1 MHQSRQQEPEG
12 RLVEFPLLVEQPP
25 QPVLQE
31 SVKHPWDHNLLSV
44 AELLP
49 PVLQEYRLL
58 LHTRAHRQRRPA
70 PPVRQE
76 CDVPRPA
83 AIPSLMGGLP
93 RSVQ

>member
-49 PVLQEYRLL
+49 PVLQ
-58 LHTRAHRQRRPA
+58 
-70 PPVRQE
+70 
-76 CDVPRPA
+76 
-83 AIPSLMGGLP
+83 
-93 RSVQ
+93 